1 MFNKFSI
8 ISKFFILAST
18 LFFILAVSFILT
30 SNIFIRNSFID
41 RSRLAVGSAIQFKA
55 QDLRPEDFS
64 LTNPDHAK
72 AVFSSLYEKVKSAEI
87 LRVKVWDYSGKV
99 IFSDD
104 ESIIGKRFPDNNE
117 FKEALKGEVVTEIG
131 QKTKPENISEQGYA
145 QLLEVYVPITFK
157 GESVPSGVIEAYFK
171 LDNVI
176 SRIRETQI
184 ILSAAIVTFTLVSF
198 GLFFI
203 VFRVIIFKQ
212 IERINL
218 QSIALDNASDH
229 VIITDI
235 EGVILY
241 VNKAAEKLTGYS
253 RTEMIGNRPSVW
265 GKQMP
270 KEFYEK
276 MWKTIK
282 VDKKSFEAQITNKR
296 KNGEEYEADIT
307 ISPVLSEQNSLLFF
321 VGIERDITQEKAV
334 DRAKTEF
341 VSLASHQLRTPLSTI
356 NWYLE
361 MLLSDDKAKL
371 TSDQKEYAKEAAG
384 ASKRMVALVNA
395 LLNVSRIEM
404 GTFVVT
410 PESVN
415 ISEVIKVCVKEFEQK
430 IREKKLEVSE
440 EYDSAIPKVM
450 ADRKLL
456 DIVCQNLLENAV
468 NYTNDG
474 GKIKVSLARKESD
487 ILISVTD
494 SGIGIPKS
502 QQAQIF
508 TKLFRADNAR
518 EKETNGTGLGLYM
531 SKAII
536 EQSGGKIW
544 FESEGKGLPAGRQGT
559 TFYIT
564 IPLSGMKIKEGT
576 RNLT

>member
-18 LFFILAVSFILT
+18 LFFILAVSFILA

-41 RSRLAVGSAIQFKA
+41 RSRLAVSSAIQFKA

-72 AVFSSLYEKVKSAEI
+72 EVFSSLYEKVKSEEL
-87 LRVKVWDYSGKV
+87 LRIKVWDYSGKV

-131 QKTKPENISEQGYA
+131 QKTKPENISEQGYE

-171 LDNVI
+171 LDNVN

-184 ILSAAIVTFTLVSF
+184 ILSAAIVTFTLVLF
-198 GLFFI
+198 GIFFI

-229 VIITDI
+229 VIITDTD
-235 EGVILY
+235 GVILY
-241 VNKAAEKLTGYS
+241 VNKAAEKLTGY
-253 RTEMIGNRPSVW
+253 TQAEMIGNRPSVW

-307 ISPVLSEQNSLLFF
+307 ISPILGEQNRLLFF

-371 TSDQKEYAKEAAG
+371 TSDQKEYAKEAAE

-410 PESVN
+410 PESVD
-415 ISEVIKVCVKEFEQK
+415 IAGIIKVCVKEFEHK
-430 IREKKLEVSE
+430 IIEKKLKIKE

-450 ADRKLL
+450 IDPKLL
-456 DIVCQNLLENAV
+456 DIICQNLLENAV

-502 QQAQIF
+502 QQVQIF

-544 FESEGKGLPAGRQGT
+544 FESEGEGT
-559 TFYIT
+559 TFYVT

-576 RNLT
+576 RNLI